1 MSQQDF
7 FIQKVQEAPENK
19 LFRFSLSKI
28 LFDQEQF
35 IEAIPHLEKCIQL
48 QDDWMLAHILL
59 GKSLIQ
65 SQQADKAEA
74 VLEKALELAEEQ
86 NHDDPKNV
94 QPQRKKSPEEL
105 VDSVNRKYRV
115 VYGQGDLVNL

>member
-1 MSQQDF
+1 MSQQNF
-7 FIQKVQEAPENK
+7 FTQKVREAPENK

-59 GKSLIQ
+59 GKSLLQ
-65 SQQADKAEA
+65 SKQMDKAKEI
-74 VLEKALELAEEQ
+74 LEKALRLSIDQ
-86 NHDDPKNV
+86 NHDDPKDEILALLDHF
-94 QPQRKKSPEEL
+94 KH
-105 VDSVNRKYRV
+105 
-115 VYGQGDLVNL
+115 

>member
-35 IEAIPHLEKCIQL
+35 ADAIPHLEKCIQL

-59 GKSLIQ
+59 GKSLLH
-65 SQQADKAEA
+65 S
-74 VLEKALELAEEQ
+74 
-86 NHDDPKNV
+86 NHRQHCGVHDSSHLPRCDD
-94 QPQRKKSPEEL
+94 
-105 VDSVNRKYRV
+105 
-115 VYGQGDLVNL
+115 YGMQIWNFATAN

>member
-7 FIQKVQEAPENK
+7 FTQKVQETPENK

-35 IEAIPHLEKCIQL
+35 NEAIPHLEKCIQL

-59 GKSLIQ
+59 GKSLLQ
-65 SQQADKAEA
+65 SQQMDKAKEI
-74 VLEKALELAEEQ
+74 LEKALELAVDQE
-86 NHDDPKNV
+86 HDDPKNEILALLEHFK
-94 QPQRKKSPEEL
+94 R
-105 VDSVNRKYRV
+105 
-115 VYGQGDLVNL
+115 

>member
-19 LFRFSLSKI
+19 LFRFILSKI

-35 IEAIPHLEKCIQL
+35 ADAIPHLEKCIQL

-59 GKSLIQ
+59 GKSLLH
-65 SQQADKAEA
+65 SNQADEA
-74 VLEKALELAEEQ
+74 KKILEKALKLAIDQ
-86 NHDDPKNV
+86 NHDDPKNEILALLEHF
-94 QPQRKKSPEEL
+94 KH
-105 VDSVNRKYRV
+105 
-115 VYGQGDLVNL
+115 

>member
-7 FIQKVQEAPENK
+7 FTQKVQEAPENK

-48 QDDWMLAHILL
+48 QDDWT
-59 GKSLIQ
+59 
-65 SQQADKAEA
+65 
-74 VLEKALELAEEQ
+74 EEQ
-86 NHDDPKNV
+86 NHDDPKNEILGLLEHF
-94 QPQRKKSPEEL
+94 KH
-105 VDSVNRKYRV
+105 
-115 VYGQGDLVNL
+115 

>member
-1 MSQQDF
+1 MSQQKF
-7 FIQKVQEAPENK
+7 FTQKVQEAPENK

-59 GKSLIQ
+59 GKSLLQ
-65 SQQADKAEA
+65 SKQMDKAKEI
-74 VLEKALELAEEQ
+74 LEKALRLAIDQ
-86 NHDDPKNV
+86 NHDDPKDEILALLDHF
-94 QPQRKKSPEEL
+94 KH
-105 VDSVNRKYRV
+105 
-115 VYGQGDLVNL
+115 

>member
-7 FIQKVQEAPENK
+7 FTQKVQEAPENK

-35 IEAIPHLEKCIQL
+35 IEAIPHLEKCIQF

-59 GKSLIQ
+59 GKSLLQ
-65 SQQADKAEA
+65 SNQADKAKA
-74 VLEKALELAEEQ
+74 ILEKALDLAVEQ
-86 NHDDPKNV
+86 NHDDPKNEILALLE
-94 QPQRKKSPEEL
+94 QFKH
-105 VDSVNRKYRV
+105 
-115 VYGQGDLVNL
+115 

>member
-1 MSQQDF
+1 MSQQNF
-7 FIQKVQEAPENK
+7 FTQKVQEAPENK

-59 GKSLIQ
+59 GKSLLQ
-65 SQQADKAEA
+65 SKQMDKAKEI
-74 VLEKALELAEEQ
+74 LEKALRLAIDQ
-86 NHDDPKNV
+86 NHDDPKDEILALLDHF
-94 QPQRKKSPEEL
+94 KH
-105 VDSVNRKYRV
+105 
-115 VYGQGDLVNL
+115 

>member
-7 FIQKVQEAPENK
+7 FTQKVQEAPENK

-28 LFDQEQF
+28 LFDQGQF

-65 SQQADKAEA
+65 SQQAYKAKT
-74 VLEKALELAEEQ
+74 VLEKALELAKEQ
-86 NHDDPKNV
+86 NHDDPKNEILGLLEHF
-94 QPQRKKSPEEL
+94 KH
-105 VDSVNRKYRV
+105 
-115 VYGQGDLVNL
+115 

>member
-1 MSQQDF
+1 MSQQYF
-7 FIQKVQEAPENK
+7 FTQKVQEAPENK

-65 SQQADKAEA
+65 SQQAEKAKA

-86 NHDDPKNV
+86 NHDDPKNEILGLLEDF
-94 QPQRKKSPEEL
+94 KH
-105 VDSVNRKYRV
+105 
-115 VYGQGDLVNL
+115 